1 MEESLKNLL
10 RSELYSARSY
20 FDRLMHASVDLES
33 IEHSSAFKKWISCA
47 NFELM
52 TWLESEVVSQGWWT
66 KSHRTPNVKDFKKE
80 LLALFLLADNMIL
93 LPVNPQK
100 KVESISAL
108 INTLYSLCHDLH
120 DYLFKVSPLEI
131 PLPRLGLA
139 HSRRENPQESGIPH
153 YHIDMESFWKVTG
166 EDSPN
171 IIGLESGRESKYQK
185 GISQGHEAMFAKDYE
200 RAFNCFK
207 EAMRYNESAEVL
219 GLLGW
224 TVGLQ
229 GKKEE
234 AKEYYLKAIRKNP
247 DYGPPYNDL
256 GSFLLNDGEI
266 EESIKW
272 FELAKKAPL
281 YDNKEYPYINAGRA
295 HMTKHRYPEAIAEFD
310 QALKLAPFNED
321 LKKTI
326 ERLKKA
332 LDHTERAKK
341 RGEMKAQMQDDS
353 PGLS

>member
-1 MEESLKNLL
+1 MEESLNNLL

-20 FDRLMHASVDLES
+20 LDRLLHASVDLEN
-33 IEHSSAFKKWISCA
+33 IEHSSSFKKWVASA
-47 NFELM
+47 SFELM
-52 TWLESEVVSQGWWT
+52 TWLESDVVAQGWWT
-66 KSHRTPNVKDFKKE
+66 KSHRTPNAKELKKE
-80 LLALFLLADNMIL
+80 ILALFLLADNLIM
-93 LPVNPQK
+93 LPVSAQK
-100 KVESISAL
+100 KVESMCSL
-108 INTLYSLCHDLH
+108 INIVYSLCHELH

-139 HSRRENPQESGIPH
+139 HSKRENPAESGVPH
-153 YHIDMESFWKVTG
+153 YSIDAASFWKVTG
-166 EDSPN
+166 DDSPN

-185 GISQGHEAMFAKDYE
+185 EISKGHEAMFAKDYE
-200 RAFNCFK
+200 RAFNHFK
-207 EAMRYNESAEVL
+207 EAMRYNETAEVL

-234 AKEYYLKAIRKNP
+234 AKSYYLKAIKKNP

-295 HMTKHRYPEAIAEFD
+295 HMTKHRYEEAINEFD

-326 ERLKKA
+326 DRLKKA
-332 LDHTERAKK
+332 LDHTNRAKE
-341 RGEMKAQMQDDS
+341 RETTS
-353 PGLS
+353 NTTL